1 MEIKFEIEDSG
12 HPRVPVYI
20 NGEGPFT
27 FTLDTGASTTTI
39 SKSLANKLGIETYVL
54 ENAKA
59 SGVGGSRLTVET
71 AKVEA
76 LTIGTETYE
85 NLEVM
90 VLDLDSV
97 FGSSGCCDRGVIGHS
112 TLKDYRVSVDYRT
125 KLLTLE
131 KQDEEDTSRD
141 DEIDW
146 IDFDYIVDH
155 LVGVPV
161 YINGKGPFDFAL
173 DTGSGGDVL
182 TPKIAEELGY
192 SQEQSMGVMKVVNP
206 AAQAQAATQSRAGSQ
221 GCADGCQG
229 IGGAVTG
236 YPVQVDNLSI
246 GSITHKNAIM
256 GVIDLKLVSPRG
268 DTIHNGI
275 IGYPFMRNLKLI
287 IDYPNKRLA
296 FIE

>member
-1 MEIKFEIEDSG
+1 MEIGFEIENSG
-12 HPRVPVYI
+12 HPRVPVYV

-27 FTLDTGASTTTI
+27 FTLDTGASMTTI
-39 SKSLANKLGIETYVL
+39 SKSLANKLGIETRRI

-59 SGVGGSRLTVET
+59 SGVGGGRLSVET
-71 AKVEA
+71 AKVES
-76 LTIGTETYE
+76 LTIGSETYE
-85 NLEVM
+85 NLDVM

-97 FGSSGCCDRGVIGHS
+97 FGSYESSNRGVIGHS
-112 TLKDYRVSVDYRT
+112 TLKNYRVSVDYRT
-125 KLLTLE
+125 KLLNLE
-131 KQDEEDTSRD
+131 QKNEEDTLKN

-161 YINGKGPFDFAL
+161 YVDGKGPFDFVL

-182 TPKIAEELGY
+182 TPILAEELGF
-192 SQEQSMGVMKVVNP
+192 SQDQAMGIMKVVNP
-206 AAQAQAATQSRAGSQ
+206 ANQ

-229 IGGAVTG
+229 VGGAVTG
-236 YPVQVDNLSI
+236 YPIQVETLSI
-246 GSITHKNAIM
+246 GSIKHSNAIM

>member
-1 MEIKFEIEDSG
+1 LDSG
-12 HPRVPVYI
+12 
-20 NGEGPFT
+20 
-27 FTLDTGASTTTI
+27 ASMTTI
-39 SKSLANKLGIETYVL
+39 SKSLANKLGIETFVL
-54 ENAKA
+54 DNAKA
-59 SGVGGSRLTVET
+59 SGVGDDQLSVEN
-71 AKVEA
+71 AKVET
-76 LTIGTETYE
+76 LVIGSEIYE

-97 FGSSGCCDRGVIGHS
+97 FGSYESSNRGVIGHS

-125 KLLTLE
+125 KLLKFE
-131 KQDEEDTSRD
+131 EQNEEDTSIE

-146 IDFDYIVDH
+146 IDFEYIVDH

-161 YINGKGPFDFAL
+161 HVNGKGPFDFVL

-182 TPKIAEELGY
+182 TPKLAEELGF
-192 SQEQSMGVMKVVNP
+192 SQDQAMGVMKVVNP
-206 AAQAQAATQSRAGSQ
+206 ATQG
-221 GCADGCQG
+221 GADGGQG
-229 IGGAVTG
+229 AGGVVTG
-236 YPVQVDNLSI
+236 YPIQVDSLSI
-246 GSITHKNAIM
+246 GSIKHNNAIM

-268 DTIHNGI
+268 DTIQNGI

>member
-1 MEIKFEIEDSG
+1 VIEMEIEFEVANSG
-12 HPRVPVYI
+12 HPQIPVYV
-20 NGEGPFT
+20 NGTGPFT

-39 SKSLANKLGIETYVL
+39 SKSLANSLGIETHMV

-59 SGVGGSRLTVET
+59 SGVGGGQLSVET
-71 AKVEA
+71 AKVER
-76 LTIGTETYE
+76 LSIGSETYE

-90 VLDLDSV
+90 ILNLDSV
-97 FGSSGCCDRGVIGHS
+97 FGSNNCCNRGVIGHS
-112 TLKDYRVSVDYRT
+112 TLKNFRVSVDYRT
-125 KLLTLE
+125 KLLKFE
-131 KQDEEDTSRD
+131 QKDDEDTSED

-155 LVGVPV
+155 LIGVPV
-161 YINGKGPFDFAL
+161 HVNGKGPFDFVL

-182 TPKIAEELGY
+182 TPKLAEELGF
-192 SQEQSMGVMKVVNP
+192 SKEQAMGVMKVVNP
-206 AAQAQAATQSRAGSQ
+206 ANQ

-229 IGGAVTG
+229 VGGAVTG
-236 YPVQVDNLSI
+236 YPIQVESLSI
-246 GSITHKNAIM
+246 GSIKHNNVIM

-275 IGYPFMRNLKLI
+275 IGYPFMRNLQLI
-287 IDYPNKRLA
+287 IDYPKKRLA